1 MREAVEGLILGLWE
15 NEKERN
21 IYPLRKK
28 LELHVYPS
36 FILYITPLSFC
47 ILGKI
52 KNYIYTSLS
61 VISVNR

>member
-1 MREAVEGLILGLWE
+1 MREAVEGLILGLGE

-21 IYPLRKK
+21 IYPLRKNWN
-28 LELHVYPS
+28 YM
-36 FILYITPLSFC
+36 YTPLSFC

-52 KNYIYTSLS
+52 KNYIYTPLS